1 MQVTP
6 QSVLVANRSAYTP
19 HDLPAAFK
27 ATAGTGGG
35 LRGTGTVPEPAYT
48 AQNRPNAL
56 ETRLPP
62 SVTPQPYKIGI
73 GDVVLLATPAG
84 TSVAELSGLLAAQN
98 SRQGYTVQDDGS
110 IAIPDVG
117 RVAIAGLTLEEAEAT
132 LFQSLVAAQIEPTFS
147 LEISQFNSK
156 KVSIGGAV
164 STPGVIPVT
173 LTPLYLDEALA
184 QVGGTTAAN
193 LDYTSVRIYRDGT
206 IYQVPLESLYTNS
219 RIQKIPLLAD
229 DSVFVDDAY
238 QLDQASAYFAQ
249 QIQLAEY
256 RQNARTA
263 ALSQLQTEVALR
275 RDQLEEARSNY
286 QAQVALDATDR
297 DYVYLTGEVKQQ
309 GRFILP
315 LGRQASLADALYE
328 GGKGLAIQTADP
340 RHIYVLRA
348 SDDPMEFDALTAWQL
363 NVKNAAELALAARF
377 ELRPNDI
384 VFVAEQPVTKWNR
397 TISQITPSLITT
409 GIAAID

>member
-35 LRGTGTVPEPAYT
+35 LRGTGAVPEPAYT
-48 AQNRPNAL
+48 AQNRPDAL

-193 LDYTSVRIYRDGT
+193 LDYTSVRIYRNGT
-206 IYQVPLESLYTNS
+206 IYQVPLESLYANS
-219 RIQKIPLLAD
+219 RIQKIPLLAG